1 MKKNE
6 KFVPMEEL
14 AEHFAVSVST
24 IRNWIR
30 KGHIPPHAFVKAGP
44 TYRFRISDVTEALMV
59 RKPITTVGVG
69 VQKEAEEKVAM
80 AVFRLQDKPTSIE
93 ELFDE
98 DM

>member
-44 TYRFRISDVTEALMV
+44 TYRFRISDVTDALMI
-59 RKPITTVGVG
+59 RKPVKTIGTG
-69 VQKEAEEKVAM
+69 VQKEAKEKVARYL
-80 AVFRLQDKPTSIE
+80 ADRAKPTSIE

>member
-14 AEHFAVSVST
+14 AEHFSVSVST
-24 IRNWIR
+24 IRSWIR

-44 TYRFRISDVTEALMV
+44 TYRFKISDVTDALRV
-59 RKPITTVGVG
+59 RKPVKTVGCD
-69 VQKEAEEKVAM
+69 VQKEAEEKVSSYLA
-80 AVFRLQDKPTSIE
+80 DKVEPTSIE

>member
-1 MKKNE
+1 MEKNE
-6 KFVPMEEL
+6 TFVPMEEL

-69 VQKEAEEKVAM
+69 VQKEAEEKVVSYLADK
-80 AVFRLQDKPTSIE
+80 AKPTSIE

>member
-24 IRNWIR
+24 IRSWIR
-30 KGHIPPHAFVKAGP
+30 KGHIPSHAFVKAGP
-44 TYRFRISDVTEALMV
+44 TYRFKISDVTDALMV
-59 RKPITTVGVG
+59 RKPIKTVGCG
-69 VQKEAEEKVAM
+69 VQKEAEEKVSSYLA
-80 AVFRLQDKPTSIE
+80 DKVEPTSIE